1 MIKRTLA
8 LLLTVACLQ
17 SGCSCAVSS
26 SSSSAEAE
34 EGADGNNMT
43 IVDDPNVA
51 PDYGQQLIDL
61 QTAHQQGLMTDSEY
75 ETASQK
81 VIKKMEK

>member
-1 MIKRTLA
+1 MIRRTLA

-26 SSSSAEAE
+26 SSSSAEE
-34 EGADGNNMT
+34 EGSDGNSSI
-43 IVDDPNVA
+43 IVDDPNLS
-51 PDYGQQLIDL
+51 PDYGQQLMDL

-75 ETASQK
+75 EAASQK
-81 VIKKMEK
+81 IIKQMNK